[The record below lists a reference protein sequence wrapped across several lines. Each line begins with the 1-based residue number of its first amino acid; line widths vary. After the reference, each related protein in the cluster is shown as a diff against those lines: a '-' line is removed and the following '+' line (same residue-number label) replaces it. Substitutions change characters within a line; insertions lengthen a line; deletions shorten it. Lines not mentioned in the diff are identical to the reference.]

1 MATAKQIEAEFQH
14 TTSSK
19 MWRWSARNIAK
30 NKFTMR
36 FPDAQMVQVYSNF
49 KSLGLRDADA
59 KIMVEPW
66 SSSAGAKGEL
76 QHSWFRVK
84 GIPVDQRSVKTIAKI
99 GGLVGKV
106 LAIDEKYRFR
116 TDYVRINLSCRD
128 ITQVPAVAESTLG
141 LKIYDFF
148 FEREVH
154 GENATDPLRGGEMI
168 GDPSNQS
175 QHKNPRMDP
184 GTNLDGAGY
193 SGGTKSGMA
202 SWARKPY
209 AGSQSAPSKRA
220 LSPKALE
227 WLQDKD
233 KNLKIDSGKGASKED
248 DLGDISWGNSD
259 DYNDSSLN
267 TGGGNQL
274 SAN

>member
-1 MATAKQIEAEFQH
+1 
-14 TTSSK
+14 
-19 MWRWSARNIAK
+19 MWRWSARNIAE

-116 TDYVRINLSCRD
+116 TDYVRINLACRD

-175 QHKNPRMDP
+175 QHKKPRMDP

-193 SGGTKSGMA
+193 SGGTKSGLA
-202 SWARKPY
+202 SWAGKPY

-233 KNLKIDSGKGASKED
+233 KNLKIDSRKGASKED

-259 DYNDSSLN
+259 DYSDSSLN

-274 SAN
+274 STNQLLCCENPIHGEIYK